1 MNVVENKLKWKSYFE
16 IIRVLSWTDFKLRY
30 HGSFLGYLWTLV
42 KPLMIFGVL
51 YMVFTLIM
59 RFQIEHYQIYLL
71 LGVIIWNFFAEG
83 TQFGLASILGKANL
97 VSKVYFPR
105 ILVVIASTISALI
118 TFCLNFVVFITFV
131 IISDIPFHPSM
142 LFFPFYLICLY
153 ITILGTSLILSVLYV
168 RFRDL
173 SHIWEIMLQ
182 IGFWFTPIF
191 YTLDI
196 VPIEYHKFF
205 YLNPLARIIHYSRTI
220 FLNAHIPELK
230 LNLIVSIFSFGIL
243 VIGYLIFKRLNK
255 NLIEHI

>member
-1 MNVVENKLKWKSYFE
+1 MEKSKWKYYFE
-16 IIRVLSWTDFKLRY
+16 ITMALARTDFKLRY
-30 HGSFLGYLWTLV
+30 HGSLLGYFWTLI

-51 YMVFTLIM
+51 YTIFTLIM
-59 RFQIEHYQIYLL
+59 RFPVEHYQIYLL

-83 TQFGLASILGKANL
+83 TQFGLASIFSKANL

-105 ILVVIASTISALI
+105 ILVVIASTVSASI
-118 TFCLNFVVFITFV
+118 TFILNFLVFIVFV
-131 IISDIPFHPSM
+131 IASDISFSPSM
-142 LFFPFYLICLY
+142 LFFPFYLIALY
-153 ITILGTSLILSVLYV
+153 FVILGTSLILSVLYV

-196 VPIEYHKFF
+196 VPVEYHRFF

-220 FLNAHIPELK
+220 FLNADIPAFK
-230 LNLIVSIFSFGIL
+230 YNLIVLVFSVGIL
-243 VIGYLIFKRLNK
+243 LIGYFIFKRLNK
-255 NLIEHI
+255 NLIEHL